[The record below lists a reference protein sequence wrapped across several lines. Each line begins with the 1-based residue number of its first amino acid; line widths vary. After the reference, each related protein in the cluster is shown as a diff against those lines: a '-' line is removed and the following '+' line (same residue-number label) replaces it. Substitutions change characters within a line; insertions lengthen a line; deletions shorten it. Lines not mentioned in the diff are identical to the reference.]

1 MYTSAAVTN
10 GGASALPTEPPELSL
25 LRTTT
30 PVAWLLLRLT
40 VPPKRK
46 SDRRCSAGDAEASS
60 PPRRFEACLSLNIAL
75 ERLHSL
81 VVLAVGNHAL
91 GA

>member
-1 MYTSAAVTN
+1 MYTSTAITN
-10 GGASALPTEPPELSL
+10 SGGITPADRSPRAIAPSDDD
-25 LRTTT
+25 

-46 SDRRCSAGDAEASS
+46 SDQRCSAGDAEASR
-60 PPRRFEACLSLNIAL
+60 PPRRFEACLSVGIAL